1 MTAVA
6 GIAGTATVAVAQSNL
21 NGVCASGLI
30 YCLLRTKVPSFLDL
44 TASLKAEKKKK
55 ADLEQD
61 LTDVKAAFLAADM
74 DIGAL
79 ALKLVVMSHIW
90 KNVSLS
96 HDHLPSLLT
105 HSHKSWDNDRSP
117 FRCLS
122 FTDAEGLRRS
132 ER

>member
-21 NGVCASGLI
+21 NGMCASGLI
-30 YCLLRTKVPSFLDL
+30 YCLLRTKLPSFLDL

-96 HDHLPSLLT
+96 HDHLP
-105 HSHKSWDNDRSP
+105 
-117 FRCLS
+117 
-122 FTDAEGLRRS
+122 
-132 ER
+132 